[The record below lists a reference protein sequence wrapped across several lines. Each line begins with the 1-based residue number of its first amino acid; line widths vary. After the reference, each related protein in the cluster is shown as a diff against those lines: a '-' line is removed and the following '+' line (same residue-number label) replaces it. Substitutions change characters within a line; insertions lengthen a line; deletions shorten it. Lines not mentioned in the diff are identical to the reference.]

1 MERLQQVLCG
11 RPAEPEGA
19 VHPEEALPGGG
30 GGPALSL
37 PGEHA
42 HSGSSLQQPCLPSGM
57 EPWALVSGKWEL
69 LESRVLFPGKK
80 EGDENTG
87 GVSAPPQRI
96 SAAYTFMG
104 ITPSHVNGHFN

>member
-1 MERLQQVLCG
+1 MPAFLPLPDPVLNHLDLQLDDSVAYQGSGDAVTVGVKVVVCG

-19 VHPEEALPGGG
+19 MHPEEALPGGG

-69 LESRVLFPGKK
+69 LES
-80 EGDENTG
+80 
-87 GVSAPPQRI
+87 
-96 SAAYTFMG
+96 
-104 ITPSHVNGHFN
+104 